1 MLSGRTAY
9 PPFWPHWPREV
20 TENHP
25 YNKAGIRTTWP
36 SLADFHTQLKQAESP
51 SRSAERAGGSF
62 SPSTPVSRRTV
73 PLQAH
78 HGQPTSWL
86 LSPRHSVAKTLRP
99 GEGGGVDCPQ
109 QPGSKTRRLAI
120 QGNRSCPW
128 HPGCCRDL
136 VFMAFGAGLQAPS
149 PSSANLHLKADT
161 GPSRD
166 HGLQGCGHH
175 RTRKTF
181 PRKEKLLFCRWK
193 C

>member
-1 MLSGRTAY
+1 MNEKEERVDSPNPSQEMNSPVWQLGDSKYAQWEDRV

-20 TENHP
+20 TENQP

-36 SLADFHTQLKQAESP
+36 SLADFHMQLKQAESP

-62 SPSTPVSRRTV
+62 SSPSIPVSHRTV
-73 PLQAH
+73 PLQAL

-86 LSPRHSVAKTLRP
+86 LSPCHSVAKTLRP

-128 HPGCCRDL
+128 HP
-136 VFMAFGAGLQAPS
+136 
-149 PSSANLHLKADT
+149 
-161 GPSRD
+161 
-166 HGLQGCGHH
+166 
-175 RTRKTF
+175 
-181 PRKEKLLFCRWK
+181 
-193 C
+193 